1 MVVLGVEVERRE
13 DKMEDMERAV
23 EVYMDKVLVDLDNL
37 GRKDGVVEFSLDQR
51 VEKGVEQILGQ
62 KECVVEEVEQV
73 AVV

>member
-1 MVVLGVEVERRE
+1 MVLGVEVERRE
-13 DKMEDMERAV
+13 GKMEDMERAA

-37 GRKDGVVEFSLDQR
+37 GRKDGVVGFSLDQR

>member
-1 MVVLGVEVERRE
+1 
-13 DKMEDMERAV
+13 MEDMERAV

-37 GRKDGVVEFSLDQR
+37 GRKDDVVEFSLDQR

-62 KECVVEEVEQV
+62 KECVAEEVEQV

>member
-1 MVVLGVEVERRE
+1 MVLGVEVERRE
-13 DKMEDMERAV
+13 DKVEDMERAV

-37 GRKDGVVEFSLDQR
+37 GRKDDVVEFSLDQR

-62 KECVVEEVEQV
+62 KECVAEEVEQV

>member
-13 DKMEDMERAV
+13 GKTEDMERAV

-37 GRKDGVVEFSLDQR
+37 GRKDGVVGFSLDQR

>member
-1 MVVLGVEVERRE
+1 MVLGVEVERRE
-13 DKMEDMERAV
+13 DKVEDMERAV

-37 GRKDGVVEFSLDQR
+37 WRKDDVVEFSLDQR

-62 KECVVEEVEQV
+62 KECVAEEVEQV

>member
-1 MVVLGVEVERRE
+1 MVLGVEVERRE

-37 GRKDGVVEFSLDQR
+37 GRKDGVVEFFLDQR

>member
-37 GRKDGVVEFSLDQR
+37 GRKDGVVEFFLDQR

>member
-13 DKMEDMERAV
+13 GKMEDMERAV

-37 GRKDGVVEFSLDQR
+37 GRKDGVVGFSLDQR

>member
-13 DKMEDMERAV
+13 DKVEDMERAV

-37 GRKDGVVEFSLDQR
+37 GRKDDVVEFSLDQR

-62 KECVVEEVEQV
+62 KECVAEEVEQV

>member
-13 DKMEDMERAV
+13 GKMEDMERAV

-37 GRKDGVVEFSLDQR
+37 GRKDDVVEFSLDQR

-62 KECVVEEVEQV
+62 KECVAEEVEQV

>member
-13 DKMEDMERAV
+13 GKMEDMERAA

-37 GRKDGVVEFSLDQR
+37 GRKDGVVGFSLDQR

>member
-13 DKMEDMERAV
+13 GKMEDMERAV

-37 GRKDGVVEFSLDQR
+37 GRKDDVVEFSLDQR

>member
-62 KECVVEEVEQV
+62 KECVLEEVEQV

>member
-1 MVVLGVEVERRE
+1 MVLGVEVERRE
-13 DKMEDMERAV
+13 GKMEDMERAV

-37 GRKDGVVEFSLDQR
+37 GRKDGVVGFSLDQR

>member
-13 DKMEDMERAV
+13 DKVEDMERAV

-37 GRKDGVVEFSLDQR
+37 GRKDDVVEFSLDQR

>member
-1 MVVLGVEVERRE
+1 MERRE
-13 DKMEDMERAV
+13 GKTEDMERAV

-37 GRKDGVVEFSLDQR
+37 GRKDGVVGFSLDQR

-73 AVV
+73 AGV

>member
-1 MVVLGVEVERRE
+1 MERRE
-13 DKMEDMERAV
+13 DKVEDMERAV

-37 GRKDGVVEFSLDQR
+37 GRKDDVVEFSLDQR

-62 KECVVEEVEQV
+62 KECVAEEVEQV

>member
-37 GRKDGVVEFSLDQR
+37 GRKDGVVEFFLDQR

-62 KECVVEEVEQV
+62 KECVLEEVEQV

>member
-1 MVVLGVEVERRE
+1 MVLGVEVERRE
-13 DKMEDMERAV
+13 GKTEDMERAV

-37 GRKDGVVEFSLDQR
+37 GRKDGVVGFSLDQR

>member
-1 MVVLGVEVERRE
+1 MVLGVEVERRE

-62 KECVVEEVEQV
+62 KECVLEEVEQV